1 MQARIETR
9 RFPTA
14 VLAFAFA
21 LVAAIM
27 LGAAGGYVMSILT
40 APAVHSAQGP
50 VTSTVQGGPNSD
62 LTRALPQ
69 QAAQGGPSSDLTRA
83 LPSGTVAANSS
94 PCDSLGVC
102 YGG

>member
-1 MQARIETR
+1 VQARLETR

-21 LVAAIM
+21 LMAVIM

-50 VTSTVQGGPNSD
+50 TTSTVQGGPNSD
-62 LTRALPQ
+62 LTRVLPQ

-83 LPSGTVAANSS
+83 LPSGRVAGNNN
-94 PCDSLGVC
+94 PCDSLRPHGVC
-102 YGG
+102 

>member
-1 MQARIETR
+1 MQARLETR

-14 VLAFAFA
+14 VFAFAFA
-21 LVAAIM
+21 LMAVIM
-27 LGAAGGYVMSILT
+27 LGAAGGYVMSVLT

-62 LTRALPQ
+62 LTRVLPQ

-83 LPSGTVAANSS
+83 LPSAGVVSKSS
-94 PCDSLGVC
+94 PCDSLRPHGVC
-102 YGG
+102 

>member
-1 MQARIETR
+1 VQARLETR

-21 LVAAIM
+21 LMAVIM

-50 VTSTVQGGPNSD
+50 TTSTVQGGPNSD
-62 LTRALPQ
+62 LTRVLPQ

-83 LPSGTVAANSS
+83 LPTGRVAENNS
-94 PCDSLGVC
+94 PCDSLGPHGVC
-102 YGG
+102 

>member
-1 MQARIETR
+1 VQARLVTR

-21 LVAAIM
+21 LMAVIM

-50 VTSTVQGGPNSD
+50 TTSTVQGGPNSD
-62 LTRALPQ
+62 LTRVLPQ

-83 LPSGTVAANSS
+83 LPSGRVAGNNS
-94 PCDSLGVC
+94 PCDSLRPQGVC
-102 YGG
+102 

>member
-1 MQARIETR
+1 VQARLVTR

-21 LVAAIM
+21 LMAVVM
-27 LGAAGGYVMSILT
+27 LGAADGYVMSILT

-50 VTSTVQGGPNSD
+50 TTSTVQGGPNSD

-83 LPSGTVAANSS
+83 LPSGRVAGNSS
-94 PCDSLGVC
+94 PCDSLRPHGVC
-102 YGG
+102 

>member
-1 MQARIETR
+1 VQARLETR

-21 LVAAIM
+21 LMAVIM

-50 VTSTVQGGPNSD
+50 TTSTVQGGPNSD
-62 LTRALPQ
+62 LTRVLPQ

-83 LPSGTVAANSS
+83 LPTGRVAGNNS
-94 PCDSLGVC
+94 PCDSLGPHGVC
-102 YGG
+102 